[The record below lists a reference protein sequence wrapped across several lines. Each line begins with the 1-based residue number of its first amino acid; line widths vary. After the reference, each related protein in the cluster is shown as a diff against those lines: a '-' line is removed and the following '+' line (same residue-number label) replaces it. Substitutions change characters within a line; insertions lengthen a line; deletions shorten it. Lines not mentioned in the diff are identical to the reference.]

1 MKADKVVSYRSQKR
15 FENPILRVKIETQEN
30 ESWIKSLDFETSD
43 TYPVLLNGDEVKNKI
58 NLSPGVFEMDQEERE
73 LSAYFLLH
81 VNSQGR
87 VTGNNSSWS
96 ENSAI
101 SRAVEELFPSLKF
114 NPGTRSGRN
123 VDSYI
128 GFRVKFWLEEGDVM
142 N

>member
-1 MKADKVVSYRSQKR
+1 MKANKVVSHRSQKR

-58 NLSPGVFEMDQEERE
+58 NLLPGVFEKDQEERE

-87 VTGNNSSWS
+87 VTRNNSSWS
-96 ENSAI
+96 ENSTI

-114 NPGTRSGRN
+114 NPGTRSGRK

-128 GFRVKFWLEEGDVM
+128 GFRVRLWLEEKPP